1 VSQNTQ
7 YAYVNGEIVAEG
19 DAKISIYDRGFLFA
33 DGVYEVSSIL
43 GGNLVDN
50 DMHLKRLQ
58 RSLDELELTSP
69 VTMDELTEA
78 QHALVKKNEVDQGM
92 LYLQITRGG
101 TAPRQFHFPKNATPS
116 LVMFTQHKNLIDSPE
131 FTNGI
136 KAITIPEIRWK
147 RRDIKSVALLAQALG
162 KQQAV
167 AAGADE
173 ALMVEN
179 GHITEGTS
187 STAFIVVDGN
197 KVISRRANTEIL
209 NGITRQAV
217 LRLIEETDIE
227 FIERRFTPEEAYAA
241 DELFITSASTFV
253 HPVIKLDD
261 RTINDGKPGP
271 IAGRLRELY
280 LDFAQSG

>member
-1 VSQNTQ
+1 MNTATQ
-7 YAYVNGEIVAEG
+7 YAYVNGEIVPEN

-43 GGNLVDN
+43 EGKLLDN

-58 RSLDELELTSP
+58 RSLEELELTSP
-69 VTMDELTEA
+69 VTMEALTVA
-78 QHALVKKNEVDQGM
+78 QKALVEKNAVDQGM

-101 TAPRQFHFPKNATPS
+101 NAPRQFHFPSNATPS
-116 LVMFTQHKNLIDSPE
+116 LVMFTQHKNLLDAPE
-131 FTNGI
+131 AVDGI
-136 KAITIPEIRWK
+136 TAITIPEIRWK

-167 AAGADE
+167 VAGADE

-179 GHITEGTS
+179 GNITEGTS

-197 KVISRRANTEIL
+197 KVISRRANTEVL

-217 LRLIEETDIE
+217 LKLIEETDIE
-227 FIERRFTPEEAYAA
+227 FIERRFTPEEAYGA

-253 HPVIKLDD
+253 HPVVKLDD
-261 RTINDGKPGP
+261 RTIGNGKPGP
-271 IAGRLRELY
+271 VAARLRELY
-280 LDFAQSG
+280 IDSALSS